1 MGGEVIVPMQTIPV
15 ALDRSKARALYRDYK
30 KHLHWSRPIDRE
42 CMRAYQFLALGRL
55 VIQALESVKAAG
67 LNTEGE
73 AVGFPKLALCRADA
87 VSCNCTLNFRG
98 GCTMAPDDARAR
110 FRWRSDNALIN
121 WRTVLSWLDGTFIP
135 NPDVRRTR
143 AVALVPTPPLHLR
156 PKRGLEN
163 YHVLWEASWTPAPP
177 GDPLLLRRI
186 GQADLWLVVAQWDL
200 TAVEKAALATRV
212 RA

>member
-1 MGGEVIVPMQTIPV
+1 MQTLSV
-15 ALDRSKARALYRDYK
+15 DLDRHKARELYREYR
-30 KHLHWSRPIDRE
+30 KHVHWSKPIDRE

-73 AVGFPKLALCRADA
+73 GAGLPKLALCRADA
-87 VSCNCTLNFRG
+87 VACAVSLSHDG
-98 GCTMAPDDARAR
+98 GATMSADDARPRYRRPNWSLIPSRSIMTWPAGSFTLPANR
-110 FRWRSDNALIN
+110 RKWRAQ
-121 WRTVLSWLDGTFIP
+121 
-135 NPDVRRTR
+135 
-143 AVALVPTPPLHLR
+143 ALVPAPPLHLR

-163 YHVLWEASWTPAPP
+163 YSILWEADWTLLPP
-177 GDPLLLRRI
+177 SDPLLLRRI
-186 GQADLWLVVAQWDL
+186 GQGDLWLVVAQWDL